1 MSQENEL
8 DLLVDEILPKRPY
21 VTATLLHI
29 LERKFFEYEGH
40 GGDENQFSLIKA
52 CYKEGEILS
61 GDVDVMTLS
70 DRRSNL
76 AYTIL

>member
-8 DLLVDEILPKRPY
+8 DLLISEILPKRPY
-21 VTATLLHI
+21 VTATLLFI
-29 LERKFFEYEGH
+29 LERQFMDFEGH
-40 GGDENQFSLIKA
+40 GDEDQFALIKA
-52 CYKEGEILS
+52 CYKEGEISS
-61 GDVDVMTLS
+61 GDLDVITLS